1 MTEETSLP
9 SVPRP
14 PPAWRTQ
21 VLLHVESTLLWLEA
35 PPNFPVNRSS
45 TVVQK
50 ETSATNDR
58 TSTHWFLM
66 SARKS
71 IVFTSAKWIFPAASV
86 RCASRD
92 RAQPPSGLGKSL
104 ECAPA
109 QLPDWF
115 SVSDSVPADA
125 HRIA

>member
-1 MTEETSLP
+1 MTPENSFP
-9 SVPRP
+9 SDPQP

-21 VLLHVESTLLWLEA
+21 VLLPVESTLLWLEA

-58 TSTHWFLM
+58 TRTHWFLM

-71 IVFTSAKWIFPAASV
+71 IVFTRAKWIFPGESV
-86 RCASRD
+86 PCASPDRD
-92 RAQPPSGLGKSL
+92 HHASGLATGL
-104 ECAPA
+104 
-109 QLPDWF
+109 
-115 SVSDSVPADA
+115 DSAA
-125 HRIA
+125 A